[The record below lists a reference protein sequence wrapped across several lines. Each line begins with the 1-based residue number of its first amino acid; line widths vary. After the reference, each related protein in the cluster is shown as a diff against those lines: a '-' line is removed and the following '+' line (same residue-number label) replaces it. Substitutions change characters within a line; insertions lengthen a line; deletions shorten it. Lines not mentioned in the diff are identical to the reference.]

1 MSLIND
7 RLDSF
12 LNRLTGLGG
21 SKDKGSQ
28 VVVNTNRVALRQDE
42 RDAIGRHEGYAVSW
56 LDRVANEGTLSGW
69 YIEDLDTR
77 RHFSEVQG
85 LERELQVYQ
94 RMWMALWSGMR
105 DGASLVLMVTKD
117 PRGGRPALGTPLGDD
132 EELLALH
139 HFDAGEFS
147 TQTWDSDIT
156 SPNFRKTKTW
166 SITPAV
172 SGDTSRGG
180 RGLADDLQSLLGGVH
195 WTRVLYVPGRPLT
208 DRERHANNGLDG
220 SVLDSVWDA
229 MKDQR
234 QIDQGGAVLAQEMM
248 QSVLKVA
255 GLEKLEESDIA
266 TALIS
271 RMQTLAQ
278 AKGLLG
284 TLLIRADDEY
294 TQKAVSASGFKDLKN
309 AVRSTWSAVTRMPE
323 TIGYG
328 ATPGGLNTDG
338 EAGRKAWDR
347 ELSLSAQRLRLKPA
361 LERLYT
367 ILMRSVSSAPTNW
380 RLKFHDLG
388 TLTLKERADV
398 MNTNALTDKVNIT
411 AGVYTSEFVREHRYG
426 TSGYAFELPPAD
438 AVKGTPTPG
447 TSLSGPQGRHVI
459 EVQTQVAKG
468 GMSRAAG
475 IANIQYTLGT
485 SREIAEDIIADHGDA
500 FNVEPEDVVAGK
512 DAVAGEG
519 SQDQPGATD

>member
-1 MSLIND
+1 MSLISD
-7 RLDSF
+7 RLDTF

-28 VVVNTNRVALRQDE
+28 VVVNTNRIALRQDE
-42 RDAIGRHEGYAVSW
+42 RDAIGRHEGYAVAW

-69 YIEDLDTR
+69 YIEDLDSR
-77 RHFSEVQG
+77 RHFSEVER

-105 DGASLVLMVTKD
+105 DGAALVLMVTKD
-117 PRGGRPALGTPLGDD
+117 AQGNRPSLSTPMGDS
-132 EELLALH
+132 EKLVALH
-139 HFDAGEFS
+139 HFDAGEFQ
-147 TQTWDSDIT
+147 TLTWDTDVA

-166 SITPAV
+166 SINPSV

-180 RGLADDLQSLLGGVH
+180 RNLTDDLQRLSSGVH

-229 MKDQR
+229 LKDQR

-266 TALIS
+266 QALIS

-294 TQKAVSASGFKDLKN
+294 SQKAVSASGFRDLKN

-347 ELSLSAQRLRLKPA
+347 ELSLSAQRLRLRPA
-361 LERLYT
+361 LERLYEVM
-367 ILMRSVSSAPTNW
+367 LRSIDGSPANW
-380 RLKFHDLG
+380 RLKFNDLG
-388 TLTLKERADV
+388 TLTLKERAEV
-398 MNTNALTDKVNIT
+398 MNKNALTDKVNIT
-411 AGVYTSEFVREHRYG
+411 AGVYTAEFVREHRYG
-426 TSGYAFELPPAD
+426 TNGYAFELPPAD
-438 AVKGTPTPG
+438 MVKGTPTPG
-447 TSLSGPQGRHVI
+447 TALSGPQGRHVI

-475 IANIQYTLGT
+475 ISNLIYTLGV
-485 SREIAEDIIADHGDA
+485 SREVASEIMADHGEA
-500 FNVEPEDVVAGK
+500 FVVEPEDVVATPA
-512 DAVAGEG
+512 AVDNS
-519 SQDQPGATD
+519 SQDQPGSQK